1 MFSKKIKCVVLD
13 FDNTIA
19 ATEQYS
25 WLAHN
30 KSLEKYG
37 IYLNSQYIKKYIG
50 HPDNEIFAMIEQDF
64 NIKIDYNTHYSERLK
79 NYIDLIL
86 NSDLKPYYYIN
97 ELLDLDLKFYILSSN
112 SEFAI
117 RKILK
122 HWGIENKFEK
132 VYSMLDMNLKK
143 SYVLENSKTFFGF
156 DQPEIVVFEDS
167 PNTINL
173 ANSLG
178 CETVYIDNGDNNLEC
193 NYDFKIDVRSVYAK
207 ESTRI

>member
-1 MFSKKIKCVVLD
+1 MNINILVIISCICMLFI
-13 FDNTIA
+13 
-19 ATEQYS
+19 
-25 WLAHN
+25 
-30 KSLEKYG
+30 
-37 IYLNSQYIKKYIG
+37 IG
-50 HPDNEIFAMIEQDF
+50 RIFI
-64 NIKIDYNTHYSERLK
+64 I
-79 NYIDLIL
+79 
-86 NSDLKPYYYIN
+86 P
-97 ELLDLDLKFYILSSN
+97 
-112 SEFAI
+112 I

-178 CETVYIDNGDNNLEC
+178 CETVYIDNGDNNLKC
-193 NYDFKIDVRSVYAK
+193 NYDFKIDVGSDYAK

>member
-37 IYLNSQYIKKYIG
+37 VYLNSQYIKKYIG

-79 NYIDLIL
+79 NYILI
-86 NSDLKPYYYIN
+86 
-97 ELLDLDLKFYILSSN
+97 
-112 SEFAI
+112 
-117 RKILK
+117 
-122 HWGIENKFEK
+122 
-132 VYSMLDMNLKK
+132 
-143 SYVLENSKTFFGF
+143 
-156 DQPEIVVFEDS
+156 
-167 PNTINL
+167 
-173 ANSLG
+173 
-178 CETVYIDNGDNNLEC
+178 
-193 NYDFKIDVRSVYAK
+193 
-207 ESTRI
+207 

>member
-193 NYDFKIDVRSVYAK
+193 NYDFKIDVGSVYAK

>member
-37 IYLNSQYIKKYIG
+37 VYLNSQYIKKYIG

-178 CETVYIDNGDNNLEC
+178 CETVYIDNGDNNFEC
-193 NYDFKIDVRSVYAK
+193 NYDFKIDVGSDYAK
-207 ESTRI
+207 ESPKI

>member
-37 IYLNSQYIKKYIG
+37 VYLNSQYIKKYIG

-97 ELLDLDLKFYILSSN
+97 ELLDLDLKFFILSSN

-156 DQPEIVVFEDS
+156 DQSEIVVFEDS
-167 PNTINL
+167 PNIINL

-178 CETVYIDNGDNNLEC
+178 CETVYIDNGDNNLKC
-193 NYDFKIDVRSVYAK
+193 NYDFKIDVGSDYAK
-207 ESTRI
+207 ESKRI

>member
-37 IYLNSQYIKKYIG
+37 VYLNSQYIKKYIG

-143 SYVLENSKTFFGF
+143 SYALENSKTFFGF

-178 CETVYIDNGDNNLEC
+178 CETVYIDNGDNNLKC
-193 NYDFKIDVRSVYAK
+193 NYDFKIDVGSDYAK

>member
-37 IYLNSQYIKKYIG
+37 VYLNSQYIKKYIG

-143 SYVLENSKTFFGF
+143 SYALENSKTFFGF
-156 DQPEIVVFEDS
+156 DQSEIVVFEDS

-178 CETVYIDNGDNNLEC
+178 CETVFIDNGDNNLKC
-193 NYDFKIDVRSVYAK
+193 NYDFKIDVGSDYAK